1 MASQL
6 QGLGQPASMVTFE
19 SHIQSVRLFMRDFSQ
34 LNLLIRGEES
44 SDRMIAWATMD
55 FLSNFN
61 GTPPFS
67 ILSLD
72 DLIFGYNLN
81 HFAVRGTVIS
91 LLQSLMMIY
100 ARNHLPFSD
109 GGLSVNFN
117 DKAPLIQ
124 SMLQLFQ
131 AAYEQDKRQIKT
143 AINVAGI
150 MDSGP
155 SGVHSDYYAL
165 SAIGFY

>member
-1 MASQL
+1 MSQL
-6 QGLGQPASMVTFE
+6 QGLGQPQNMKAFE
-19 SHIQSVRLFMRDFSQ
+19 SHIQSVRLFMRDFDI

-55 FLSNFN
+55 FLSNYN

-67 ILSLD
+67 SFTLD
-72 DLIFGYNLN
+72 DLFNYNLQF
-81 HFAVRGTVIS
+81 FAIRGTVIS
-91 LLQSLMMIY
+91 VLQSLMILY

-124 SMLQLFQ
+124 SMLALFQ
-131 AAYEQDKRQIKT
+131 SAYEQDKRQIKT
-143 AINVAGI
+143 AINVMGI
-150 MDSGP
+150 MDAGP

>member
-1 MASQL
+1 MSQL
-6 QGLGQPASMVTFE
+6 QGLGQPTTQQALNA
-19 SHIQSVRLFMRDFSQ
+19 HIQSVRYFMRDFSV

-67 ILSLD
+67 GYSLD
-72 DLIFGYNLN
+72 DMVITRGWSY
-81 HFAVRGTVIS
+81 FAVRGTAIS
-91 LLQSLMMIY
+91 LLQSVMLLY
-100 ARNHLPFSD
+100 ARNHVPFSD

-131 AAYEQDKRQIKT
+131 AAYEQEKRQIKT
-143 AINVAGI
+143 AINVEGLL
-150 MDSGP
+150 DQGP

-165 SAIGFY
+165 SSLGYY

>member
-1 MASQL
+1 MTSQL
-6 QGLGQPASMVTFE
+6 QGLGQPANMQTFE

-44 SDRMIAWATMD
+44 SDRMIAWATLD

-67 ILSLD
+67 IFTLD
-72 DLIFGYNLN
+72 DLIFSYHLN

-91 LLQSLMMIY
+91 LLQSLMLIY

-150 MDSGP
+150 MDAGP

>member
-1 MASQL
+1 
-6 QGLGQPASMVTFE
+6 
-19 SHIQSVRLFMRDFSQ
+19 
-34 LNLLIRGEES
+34 
-44 SDRMIAWATMD
+44 MIAWATMD

-67 ILSLD
+67 SFNLD
-72 DLIFGYNLN
+72 DMIFSYNLN

-91 LLQSLMMIY
+91 LLQSLMLIY

-124 SMLQLFQ
+124 SMLHLFQ
-131 AAYEQDKRQIKT
+131 AAYEQEKRQIKT

>member
-1 MASQL
+1 MRA
-6 QGLGQPASMVTFE
+6 FE
-19 SHIQSVRLFMRDFSQ
+19 AHIQSVRLFMRDFDI
-34 LNLLIRGEES
+34 LNLLIRGEET
-44 SDRMIAWATMD
+44 SDRMIAWAVLD
-55 FLSNFN
+55 FLSNYN

-67 ILSLD
+67 SFTLD
-72 DLIFGYNLN
+72 DMFNYNLQ
-81 HFAVRGTVIS
+81 HFAVRGTVIGI
-91 LLQSLMMIY
+91 LQSLMIIY

-124 SMLQLFQ
+124 SMLALFQ
-131 AAYEQDKRQIKT
+131 SAYEQDKRQIKT
-143 AINVAGI
+143 AINVMGI

>member
-1 MASQL
+1 MTSQL
-6 QGLGQPASMVTFE
+6 QGLGQTASTQTFE
-19 SHIQSVRLFMRDFSQ
+19 AHIQSVRLFMRDFSMI
-34 LNLLIRGEES
+34 NLLIRGEES
-44 SDRMIAWATMD
+44 SDRMIAWATLD

-67 ILSLD
+67 RFTLD
-72 DLIFGYNLN
+72 DMLFSYNLQ

-91 LLQSLMMIY
+91 LLQSLMLVY

-150 MDSGP
+150 MDAGP

>member
-6 QGLGQPASMVTFE
+6 QGLGQPSDSRLFE
-19 SHIQSVRLFMRDFSQ
+19 AHVQQVRFFMRDFSM
-34 LNLLIRGEES
+34 LNLLIKGEES

-67 ILSLD
+67 SFTLD
-72 DLIFGYNLN
+72 DMIQGYNLSY
-81 HFAVRGTVIS
+81 FAIRGTTIS
-91 LLQSLMMIY
+91 LLQSVMLLY

-109 GGLSVNFN
+109 GGLSVNIN
-117 DKAPLIQ
+117 DKTPLIQ

-131 AAYEQDKRQIKT
+131 SAYEQEKRQIKT
-143 AINVAGI
+143 AINVMG
-150 MDSGP
+150 MLDQGP
-155 SGVHSDYYAL
+155 SGLHSDYL
-165 SAIGFY
+165 SLASQGYY

>member
-1 MASQL
+1 MSSQL
-6 QGLGQPASMVTFE
+6 QGFGQPTMQTLGAHV
-19 SHIQSVRLFMRDFSQ
+19 QSVRLFMRDFAQ

-67 ILSLD
+67 TFSLD
-72 DLIFGYNLN
+72 DLIFSYNLN
-81 HFAVRGTVIS
+81 HLCVRGTVIS
-91 LLQSLMMIY
+91 LLQSLQFIY

-131 AAYEQDKRQIKT
+131 AAYEQDKRQVKT
-143 AINVAGI
+143 AINVMGI
-150 MDSGP
+150 MDAGP